1 MDISKIFKYAAANEA
16 AFEKYWNGLGHE
28 RKTTFFS
35 DLSIAECYGVD
46 GIRDTYNRVM
56 QEWMGDL
63 VFITEF
69 IVCLGLKSSQW
80 CDDRKHGQTFCNL
93 YSDLYHEAV
102 DAFYKHYEGNEDAL
116 DYFFEMTD

>member
-35 DLSIAECYGVD
+35 DLSIAECYDAD
-46 GIRDTYNRVM
+46 GIRDTYDRVM
-56 QEWMGDL
+56 KSWMDNL
-63 VFITEF
+63 AFITEF

-80 CDDRKHGQTFCNL
+80 CSQKHGSTMSEL
-93 YSDLYHEAV
+93 YSELYYEAQ
-102 DAFYKHYEGNEDAL
+102 DAFYKHYEGNEEAC
-116 DYFFEMTD
+116 DYFFQMTD

>member
-35 DLSIAECYGVD
+35 DLSIAECHGED

-56 QEWMGDL
+56 QEWMDDL

-69 IVCLGLKSSQW
+69 IVCLGLKASQW
-80 CDDRKHGQTFCNL
+80 DSLGNSVFSEL
-93 YSDLYHEAV
+93 YAHLFDVAS
-102 DAFYKHYEGNEDAL
+102 DAFYRHYECNEEAC
-116 DYFFEMTD
+116 DYFFQMTD

>member
-35 DLSIAECYGVD
+35 DLSIAECYGAD
-46 GIRDTYNRVM
+46 GIRDTYDRVM
-56 QEWMGDL
+56 KSWMDNL
-63 VFITEF
+63 AFITEF

-80 CDDRKHGQTFCNL
+80 CDRKHGQTFCNL